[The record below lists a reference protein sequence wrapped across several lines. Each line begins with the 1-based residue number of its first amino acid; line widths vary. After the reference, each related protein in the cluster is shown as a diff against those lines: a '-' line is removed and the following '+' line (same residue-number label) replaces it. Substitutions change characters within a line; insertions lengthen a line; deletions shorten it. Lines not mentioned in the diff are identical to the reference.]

1 MKTENNTDVPRK
13 YGITSF
19 KDSQYFS
26 VIEKE
31 SKVNKSTT
39 DLTPTRRDRRE
50 RS

>member
-13 YGITSF
+13 HGMTSF

-26 VIEKE
+26 VLEKE

-39 DLTPTRRDRRE
+39 DLARRDRRE